1 MFTSVSSHS
10 NDSLF
15 CNVASY
21 SSLISLSQIHNLLCL
36 QTITKLIKH
45 FKKSPP
51 ELDSLMLQG
60 KTHGLSLVIGLEF
73 KNGCTGNSANLLAVS
88 AAIEAWELQCSK
100 SEKQTHSVLRQGS
113 LSAAQNTLSSGPTS
127 LIFPIQEK
135 SIEASLSPSSKE
147 PSCWAEFLTGQVSLI

>member
-113 LSAAQNTLSSGPTS
+113 LSAAQNTLHVPFSV
-127 LIFPIQEK
+127 PIT
-135 SIEASLSPSSKE
+135 IPLS
-147 PSCWAEFLTGQVSLI
+147 AHFFFLLRHLYRPKLWKNT